1 MTQSQRSIK
10 YDYRDDLMI
19 QKNLKFFVLMIYLL
33 FLDEDNPY
41 QEVLFTGHERKL
53 FTFDLALFLF
63 VDYFAQNYVLA
74 AFITYIVQKVNI
86 FRTFYFFQ
94 YDTSVAL
101 FAKGDIFRHIQF

>member
-10 YDYRDDLMI
+10 FDYHDDLMI
-19 QKNLKFFVLMIYLL
+19 QKHLKFFVLMICLL

-74 AFITYIVQKVNI
+74 AFITYIVQKVKI
-86 FRTFYFFQ
+86 YTLTFY
-94 YDTSVAL
+94 
-101 FAKGDIFRHIQF
+101 I